1 MTIEQLQFL
10 KDSQTKAEK
19 VISSCQNLKQY
30 ISAKK
35 YIRLLERRY
44 GEEFNLEKM
53 FKLNIKDYHLCRDI
67 LFSLETKLQV
77 QRQLVTK
84 I

>member
-19 VISSCQNLKQY
+19 VISSCQTLKQY
-30 ISAKK
+30 ISAKN

-44 GEEFNLEKM
+44 GEEFNLANL
-53 FKLNIKDYHLCRDI
+53 FRLVPKDYHLCKDVKLALRN
-67 LFSLETKLQV
+67 KLQV
-77 QRQLVTK
+77 QRKLLPK
-84 I
+84 K

>member
-19 VISSCQNLKQY
+19 VITSCQNVKQS
-30 ISAKK
+30 ISAKN

-53 FKLNIKDYHLCRDI
+53 FQVNSKDYYLCTNI
-67 LFSLETKLQV
+67 LLSLETQLQER
-77 QRQLVTK
+77 RQLLTK
-84 I
+84 K